1 MLALADAH
9 YRFSYIN
16 IGINGRI
23 SDGGIF
29 RESNLSKAISN
40 NTLNFP
46 NSHELPHRKTKV
58 PFVIV
63 ADDAFP
69 LSTRI
74 LKLYPQRNLCYKN
87 RIFNYRLSRA
97 RRIIENAFGI

>member
-16 IGINGRI
+16 ISVNSRI
-23 SDGGIF
+23 SDGGVF
-29 RESNLSKAISN
+29 RESNLSKAIFN
-40 NTLNFP
+40 NTLDFP
-46 NSHELPHRKTKV
+46 NSHELPYRKTKV

-63 ADDAFP
+63 ADDAFL

-74 LKLYPQRNLCYKN
+74 LKPYSQRNFCYEKN
-87 RIFNYRLSRA
+87 F
-97 RRIIENAFGI
+97 